1 MKPKILQL
9 GAVTILAAAV
19 LLSSCGRTTSN
30 SVSEEGTTTSGAAGS
45 TSESVSG
52 GHSSL
57 EASSSAAVE
66 SSVFP
71 ASSTAMSSKIT
82 SSQPLKSSSAST
94 KPSSAAAQSSSK
106 PAASSS
112 SSAAAKPQ
120 EPNDTDDMSSV
131 QLKQA
136 QQDILRLVNEEREK
150 TAAAPLKL
158 HEQLC
163 RAAQLRAEETTVL
176 FEHTRP
182 DQTSCFTVLE
192 EFGITNYQAAGE
204 NIAWGESY
212 LGTAENIMIGW
223 MNSPG
228 HKANILKAEFTH
240 LGVGCVEKDG
250 TWYWVQLFLTP
261 ADSQPA

>member
-1 MKPKILQL
+1 MI
-9 GAVTILAAAV
+9 
-19 LLSSCGRTTSN
+19 RTTC
-30 SVSEEGTTTSGAAGS
+30 
-45 TSESVSG
+45 
-52 GHSSL
+52 HL
-57 EASSSAAVE
+57 
-66 SSVFP
+66 
-71 ASSTAMSSKIT
+71 
-82 SSQPLKSSSAST
+82 
-94 KPSSAAAQSSSK
+94 
-106 PAASSS
+106 
-112 SSAAAKPQ
+112 
-120 EPNDTDDMSSV
+120 V

-150 TAAAPLKL
+150 TGAAPLKL

-204 NIAWGESY
+204 NIAWRESY